1 MFIDD
6 TKVDEMVI
14 SVDNVVFGIL
24 GKSEVEGLIEVVVEG
39 KVDERGNLVDRVV
52 SVSGILGKTEVKGLN
67 EGVVEGEFNEK
78 GNLVESVSI
87 LLGKSVLTGTN
98 DFIVKAEFEE
108 AINLVD
114 SVVLLVLGKSVVAGL
129 NLDVEG
135 KLDLDILVLV
145 ENGEV
150 DFDPI
155 FLVVLGKSDAEDS
168 NTILVIVFFVN
179 FVDGNCKFVEEL
191 EDLIEI
197 SVDVIEWVE
206 IDVIEDMMLEECDA
220 VCFIEEILVG

>member
-6 TKVDEMVI
+6 AKVDEMVI

-67 EGVVEGEFNEK
+67 EGVVEGEFNEM

-108 AINLVD
+108 AITVYHSKTRRL
-114 SVVLLVLGKSVVAGL
+114 
-129 NLDVEG
+129 
-135 KLDLDILVLV
+135 
-145 ENGEV
+145 
-150 DFDPI
+150 F
-155 FLVVLGKSDAEDS
+155 
-168 NTILVIVFFVN
+168 
-179 FVDGNCKFVEEL
+179 
-191 EDLIEI
+191 
-197 SVDVIEWVE
+197 
-206 IDVIEDMMLEECDA
+206 
-220 VCFIEEILVG
+220 

>member
-67 EGVVEGEFNEK
+67 EGVVEGEFNEM

-114 SVVLLVLGKSVVAGL
+114 SGSVVLLVLGKSVVAGL

-135 KLDLDILVLV
+135 KLDLDILV
-145 ENGEV
+145 
-150 DFDPI
+150 
-155 FLVVLGKSDAEDS
+155 
-168 NTILVIVFFVN
+168 
-179 FVDGNCKFVEEL
+179 
-191 EDLIEI
+191 
-197 SVDVIEWVE
+197 
-206 IDVIEDMMLEECDA
+206 
-220 VCFIEEILVG
+220 

>member
-6 TKVDEMVI
+6 AKVDEMVI

-24 GKSEVEGLIEVVVEG
+24 GKSEVEGLIDVVVEG

-67 EGVVEGEFNEK
+67 EGVVEGEFNEM

-206 IDVIEDMMLEECDA
+206 IDVIEDMMFEACDA
-220 VCFIEEILVG
+220 VCFIEEIHVG